1 MAWLW
6 LILVHIVVLT
16 RKLFKEH
23 IAEVLSLSFD
33 WNREKKNLEFRNF
46 HSFMIYSYY
55 LCKRIK
61 LEKKIFVIY
70 LGMGLSSLQLWGCE
84 PQMWVIGSSIK
95 SVTNQW
101 CKWCIFCPLI
111 WYQSLLTKVVLVPF
125 ENSFE
130 QRSFLWFCICFS
142 PVFYICICI
151 CVQHWSCVIGG
162 HWAGIGEPEMGSLL
176 QTSIIVAK
184 NWQSVCER

>member
-1 MAWLW
+1 
-6 LILVHIVVLT
+6 
-16 RKLFKEH
+16 
-23 IAEVLSLSFD
+23 
-33 WNREKKNLEFRNF
+33 
-46 HSFMIYSYY
+46 
-55 LCKRIK
+55 
-61 LEKKIFVIY
+61 
-70 LGMGLSSLQLWGCE
+70 MGLSSLQLWGCE

-184 NWQSVCER
+184 NLQSVYMWEIITLELQHYLSAWGAVDTKQSAHSRKSWYTIIL

>member
-1 MAWLW
+1 MTNFSAYCR
-6 LILVHIVVLT
+6 VNTKIVQ
-16 RKLFKEH
+16 R
-23 IAEVLSLSFD
+23 AYCGSSFIVD
-33 WNREKKNLEFRNF
+33 WNREKKNSEFRNF

-84 PQMWVIGSSIK
+84 PQMWVIWSSIK

-130 QRSFLWFCICFS
+130 HWSFLWFCICFG

-151 CVQHWSCVIGG
+151 CFQHWSCVTGG
-162 HWAGIGEPEMGSLL
+162 HIFCGLALPILDCCVSS
-176 QTSIIVAK
+176 QA
-184 NWQSVCER
+184 